1 MSAQEGRRRRTAM
14 IVVGAVA
21 LVLFT
26 TACTCCWVPE
36 AVRRAGSFGNAMP
49 WRGWRLWPSS
59 QVEAT
64 GEISQRF
71 DAAAPL
77 TVEIQVSVGSV
88 RVERGSGTAVVV
100 RGTKRAWG
108 ANRAA
113 AEARLAEFAVHMR
126 KEGERALVIE
136 TDPPRTGEAQTPR
149 VDLVI
154 AVPRETSVRANVN
167 VGDLEVTGIEGELDL
182 TTNVGRV
189 VARDVALTASSR
201 ITANVGSI
209 TVRLPAEAS
218 FELDARTSVG
228 DLSCEFP
235 LQESSAAGTL
245 VGKRLSGRV
254 GEAPTVTLILRVN
267 TGQVRVEREW

>member
-21 LVLFT
+21 LVFFT

-59 QVEAT
+59 QAEAT
-64 GEISQRF
+64 EEISQRF
-71 DAAAPL
+71 ESGAPL
-77 TVEIQVSVGSV
+77 TLEVQVSVGSV
-88 RVERGSGTAVVV
+88 RVERGSGTAVLV

-108 ANRAA
+108 ADRAA
-113 AEARLAEFAVHMR
+113 AEARLAEFAVQMR
-126 KEGERALVIE
+126 QEGERALVIE
-136 TDPPRTGEAQTPR
+136 TDPPRPGEAQSPK

-154 AVPRETSVRANVN
+154 AVPRQTSVRANVN
-167 VGDLEVTGIEGELDL
+167 VGDLEVIGIEGELDL
-182 TTNVGRV
+182 TTNVGQAI
-189 VARDVALTASSR
+189 ARDVALTASSR

-209 TVRLPAEAS
+209 TVRLPPEAS

-228 DLSCEFP
+228 EVSCEFP
-235 LQESSAAGTL
+235 LQESSTAGTL

-254 GEAPTVTLILRVN
+254 GQAPTVALTLRVN
-267 TGQVRVEREW
+267 SGQVCVERGP